1 MPKKSNRGGMFL
13 GFDCELSMK
22 SRTRIISHWKAMN
35 FHRQST
41 QSIQSIAATLNP
53 QVRGIINYYSL
64 YNKEAV
70 KSLFAHL
77 DQRIAK
83 WVKKKYKGV
92 KNSYR
97 KAHDWPRNI
106 KSDYPT
112 LFYHWEMFTPLRFV

>member
-1 MPKKSNRGGMFL
+1 
-13 GFDCELSMK
+13 
-22 SRTRIISHWKAMN
+22 MN

-77 DQRIAK
+77 DHRIAK
-83 WVKKKYKGV
+83 WVKNKYKGV
-92 KNSYR
+92 KNSFL
-97 KAHDWPRNI
+97 KAHDWLRDI

-112 LFYHWEMFTPLRFV
+112 LFYHWELFATPRFV